1 MFLPSFFSIVFLKKS
16 KGITVSAKSMVRLS
30 SINDKPVVDYPLE
43 DIKNLVKDLID
54 SMDNKGTNHFI
65 LQKFLEEF
73 IMEEG
78 IYENLGKCEECGDF
92 IDKYTY
98 IYDSN
103 KK

>member
-1 MFLPSFFSIVFLKKS
+1 MDKQKPIKLEYNEGCMSW
-16 KGITVSAKSMVRLS
+16 GTY
-30 SINDKPVVDYPLE
+30 INDKPVVDYPLE

-54 SMDNKGTNHFI
+54 SM
-65 LQKFLEEF
+65 
-73 IMEEG
+73 EG

>member
-1 MFLPSFFSIVFLKKS
+1 MDKQKPIKLEYNEGCMSW
-16 KGITVSAKSMVRLS
+16 GTY
-30 SINDKPVVDYPLE
+30 INDKHVVDYPLE

-54 SMDNKGTNHFI
+54 SMDNKETNYFV

-78 IYENLGKCEECGDF
+78 IYENLGKCEECGDL